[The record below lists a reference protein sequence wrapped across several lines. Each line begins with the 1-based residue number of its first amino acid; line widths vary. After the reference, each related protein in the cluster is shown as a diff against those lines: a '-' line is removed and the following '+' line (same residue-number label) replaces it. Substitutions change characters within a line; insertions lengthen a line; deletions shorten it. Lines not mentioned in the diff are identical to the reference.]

1 MRGVSLELEKIQS
14 SVKTRFEDSK
24 RVLSFE
30 EYFDLCRTQPYR
42 FTRNAASYVC
52 DAIDSAG
59 TEEIPVRRHKE
70 RRYQIFDHAS
80 VESPTPVVGH
90 EAVQQRLV
98 KILRGFSHA
107 GRADKLI
114 LMHGP
119 NGSAKS
125 SLVRVLYD
133 GLEHYSQSDDGMAF
147 SFSWVFPHDSYDRKT
162 LGIGPKAAQNLAD
175 SYARLEQDQIGAI
188 VRSELWENPLY
199 LVPRAERENLFAEW
213 LERASSPTE
222 RKRLEVCRESF
233 LRAELSHKNS
243 LIFEALMNNY
253 GGDISK
259 VLRHVRVERF
269 YLSTRLRKGLVTIEP
284 QLAVDAGM
292 RQVTL
297 DRSLANLPPALQS
310 LNLFQLEGHLIDG
323 NRGMVEF
330 NDMLK
335 RPIEHFKYLLST
347 SETGTLSLGGILV
360 FLDTVFIGSTNDRQ
374 LEAFRE
380 HPEYNSFKAR
390 IELVKVPYLLR
401 YSDEEKIYKDTAR
414 KAAGNK
420 EVLPHTTRLLALWAV
435 AARLKKPLLKN
446 KNALLTKVLESLS
459 PIDKALIYDSGHVP
473 ESLNE
478 EQRRE
483 LRGHVEE
490 LVAEHQRLPYY
501 EGLLGP
507 SARELKALLQLTA
520 QNDHFPT
527 LSPNA
532 IFAELRELVKR
543 PQDFEYLRQESMGL
557 YHNFEGLIEE
567 VRKVWL
573 DWVEEEMRACLDM
586 EQSHQLREFLKN
598 YVYHTTHHVRGEK
611 IRNRHTGKSEEPDAS
626 LMKEFEA
633 LAAVSPG
640 AAQDFRKNIIARL
653 GAWSID
659 NATRVAS
666 DELPYPEIF
675 PDLMEKLLS
684 HFRETQNSKIR
695 SMGALVLD
703 LKEIEALMSANSE
716 QEQLSESR
724 HMLTK
729 VYKGL
734 QERFGYGPKGAQE
747 ALVEL
752 IKARYV

>member
-1 MRGVSLELEKIQS
+1 MSLELDNIQS
-14 SVKTRFEDSK
+14 TVKTRFEDSK

-30 EYFDLCRTQPYR
+30 EYFDLCRKQPYR
-42 FTRNAASYVC
+42 FTRNAAAYIC
-52 DAIDSAG
+52 DAIDFSG
-59 TEEIPVRRHKE
+59 TEDVKVRRHQE
-70 RRYQIFDHAS
+70 RRYTIFNHTS
-80 VESPTPVVGH
+80 VESPTPLVGH

-125 SLVRVLYD
+125 SLVRILYD
-133 GLEHYSQSDDGMAF
+133 GIEDYSQREEGMAF
-147 SFSWVFPHDSYDRKT
+147 SFSWVFPHDSFDRRT
-162 LGIGPKAAQNLAD
+162 LGIGPKATENFAD

-188 VRSELWENPLY
+188 VRSELGENPLY
-199 LVPRAERENLFAEW
+199 LVPRTEREALFDSWLSSATSPAEH
-213 LERASSPTE
+213 
-222 RKRLEVCRESF
+222 KRLEICRESF

-259 VLRHVRVERF
+259 VLRHVRVERL

-297 DRSLANLPPALQS
+297 DRSLANLPASLQS

-330 NDMLK
+330 NDLLK

-401 YSDEEKIYKDTAR
+401 FSEEEKIYLDTAR
-414 KAAGNK
+414 KAAGSK
-420 EVLPHTTRLLALWAV
+420 EIVPHTTKLLALWAV

-446 KNALLTKVLESLS
+446 KNALLSKVLESLS
-459 PIDKALIYDSGHVP
+459 PIDKALIYNSGEVP
-473 ESLNE
+473 ESLSE

-483 LRGHVEE
+483 LRGHIEE
-490 LVAEHQRLPYY
+490 LAAEHQRLPYY

-507 SARELKALLQLTA
+507 SARELKALLQITA
-520 QNDHFPT
+520 QNDQFPT

-573 DWVEEEMRACLDM
+573 DWVEEEMRESLDL
-586 EQSHQLREFLKN
+586 EQNHQLREFLKN
-598 YVYHTTHHVRGEK
+598 YVFHTTHHVRGEK
-611 IRNRHTGKSEEPDAS
+611 IRNRVTGKSEDPDAS
-626 LMKEFEA
+626 LMKEFEQ
-633 LAAVSPG
+633 LAAVPSG
-640 AAQDFRKNIIARL
+640 ASAEFRKNIIARL
-653 GAWSID
+653 GAWSVD
-659 NATRVAS
+659 NSKRVMG
-666 DELPYPEIF
+666 DELPYVEIF
-675 PDLMEKLLS
+675 PDLMEKLVG
-684 HFRETQNSKIR
+684 HFRESQNSKIR

-703 LKEIEALMSANSE
+703 LKEIEAVTEASSDA
-716 QEQLSESR
+716 QQLSESR
-724 HMLTK
+724 QMLMK

>member
-1 MRGVSLELEKIQS
+1 
-14 SVKTRFEDSK
+14 
-24 RVLSFE
+24 
-30 EYFDLCRTQPYR
+30 
-42 FTRNAASYVC
+42 
-52 DAIDSAG
+52 
-59 TEEIPVRRHKE
+59 
-70 RRYQIFDHAS
+70 
-80 VESPTPVVGH
+80 
-90 EAVQQRLV
+90 
-98 KILRGFSHA
+98 
-107 GRADKLI
+107 
-114 LMHGP
+114 MHGP

-125 SLVRVLYD
+125 SLVRILYD
-133 GLEHYSQSDDGMAF
+133 GIEGYSQREEGMSF
-147 SFSWVFPHDSYDRKT
+147 SFSWVFPHDSYDRRT
-162 LGIGPKAAQNLAD
+162 LGIGPKATENFAD

-188 VRSELWENPLY
+188 VRSELSENPLY
-199 LVPRAERENLFAEW
+199 LVPRAEREALFDSW
-213 LERASSPTE
+213 LSTATSPSE
-222 RKRLEVCRESF
+222 RKQLEICRESF

-297 DRSLANLPPALQS
+297 DRSLANLPASLQS
-310 LNLFQLEGHLIDG
+310 LNLFQLEGHLVDG

-330 NDMLK
+330 NDLLK

-401 YSDEEKIYKDTAR
+401 FSEEEKIYLDTAR
-414 KAAGNK
+414 KAAGGK
-420 EVLPHTTRLLALWAV
+420 EIVPHTTKLLALWAV

-446 KNALLTKVLESLS
+446 KNALLSKVLESLS
-459 PIDKALIYDSGHVP
+459 PIDKALIYDNGEVP
-473 ESLNE
+473 ESLSE

-483 LRGHVEE
+483 LRGHIEE
-490 LVAEHQRLPYY
+490 LAAEHQRLPYY

-507 SARELKALLQLTA
+507 SARELKALLQITA
-520 QNDHFPT
+520 QNDQFPT

-573 DWVEEEMRACLDM
+573 DWVEEEMRESLDL
-586 EQSHQLREFLKN
+586 EQNHQLREFLKN
-598 YVYHTTHHVRGEK
+598 YVFHTTHHVRGEK
-611 IRNRHTGKSEEPDAS
+611 IRNRVTGKSEDPDAS
-626 LMKEFEA
+626 LMKEFEQ
-633 LAAVSPG
+633 LAAVPAG
-640 AAQDFRKNIIARL
+640 ASAEFRKNIIARL
-653 GAWSID
+653 GAWSVD
-659 NATRVAS
+659 NSKRIMG
-666 DELPYPEIF
+666 DELPYVEIF
-675 PDLMEKLLS
+675 PDLMEKLVG
-684 HFRETQNSKIR
+684 HFRESQNSKIR

-703 LKEIEALMSANSE
+703 LKEIEAVTHASSDA
-716 QEQLSESR
+716 QQLSESR
-724 HMLTK
+724 QMLMK

>member
-1 MRGVSLELEKIQS
+1 MSLELDNIQS
-14 SVKTRFEDSK
+14 TVKTRFEDSK

-30 EYFDLCRTQPYR
+30 EYFDLCRKQPYR
-42 FTRNAASYVC
+42 FTRNAAAYIC
-52 DAIDSAG
+52 DAIDFSG
-59 TEEIPVRRHKE
+59 TEDVKVRRHQE
-70 RRYQIFDHAS
+70 RRYTIFNHTS
-80 VESPTPVVGH
+80 VESPTPLVGH

-125 SLVRVLYD
+125 SLVRILYD
-133 GLEHYSQSDDGMAF
+133 GIEDYSQREEGMAF
-147 SFSWVFPHDSYDRKT
+147 SFSWVFPHDSYDRRT
-162 LGIGPKAAQNLAD
+162 LGIGPKATENFAD

-188 VRSELWENPLY
+188 VRSELSENPLY
-199 LVPRAERENLFAEW
+199 LVPRTEREALFDSWLSSATSPAEH
-213 LERASSPTE
+213 
-222 RKRLEVCRESF
+222 KRLEICRESF

-259 VLRHVRVERF
+259 VLRHVRVERL

-297 DRSLANLPPALQS
+297 DRSLANLPASLQS

-330 NDMLK
+330 NDLLK

-401 YSDEEKIYKDTAR
+401 FSEEEKIYLDTAR
-414 KAAGNK
+414 KAAGSK
-420 EVLPHTTRLLALWAV
+420 EIVPHTTKLLALWAV

-446 KNALLTKVLESLS
+446 KNALLSKVLESLS
-459 PIDKALIYDSGHVP
+459 PIDKALIYNSGEVP
-473 ESLNE
+473 ESLSE

-483 LRGHVEE
+483 LRGHIEE
-490 LVAEHQRLPYY
+490 LAAEHQRLPYY

-507 SARELKALLQLTA
+507 SARELKALLQITA
-520 QNDHFPT
+520 QNDQFPT

-573 DWVEEEMRACLDM
+573 DWVEEEMRESLDL
-586 EQSHQLREFLKN
+586 EQNHQLREFLKN
-598 YVYHTTHHVRGEK
+598 YVFHTTHHVRGEK
-611 IRNRHTGKSEEPDAS
+611 IRNRVTGKSEDPDAS
-626 LMKEFEA
+626 LMKEFEQ
-633 LAAVSPG
+633 LAAVPSG
-640 AAQDFRKNIIARL
+640 ASAEFRKNIIARL
-653 GAWSID
+653 GAWSVD
-659 NATRVAS
+659 NSKRIMG
-666 DELPYPEIF
+666 DELPYVEIF
-675 PDLMEKLLS
+675 PDLMEKLVG
-684 HFRETQNSKIR
+684 HFRESQNSKIR

-703 LKEIEALMSANSE
+703 LKEIEAVTEASSDA
-716 QEQLSESR
+716 QQLSESR
-724 HMLTK
+724 QMLMK

>member
-1 MRGVSLELEKIQS
+1 VSLELDNIQS
-14 SVKTRFEDSK
+14 TVKTRFEDSK

-30 EYFDLCRTQPYR
+30 EYFDLCRKQPYR
-42 FTRNAASYVC
+42 FTRNAAAYIC
-52 DAIDSAG
+52 DAIDFSG
-59 TEEIPVRRHKE
+59 TEDVKVRRHQE
-70 RRYQIFDHAS
+70 RRYTIFNHTS
-80 VESPTPVVGH
+80 VESPTPLVGH

-125 SLVRVLYD
+125 SLVRILYD
-133 GLEHYSQSDDGMAF
+133 GIEDYSQREEGMAF
-147 SFSWVFPHDSYDRKT
+147 SFSWVFPHDSFDRRT
-162 LGIGPKAAQNLAD
+162 LGIGPKATENFAD

-188 VRSELWENPLY
+188 VRSELGENPLY
-199 LVPRAERENLFAEW
+199 LVPRTEREALFDSWLSSATSPAEH
-213 LERASSPTE
+213 
-222 RKRLEVCRESF
+222 KRLEICRESF

-259 VLRHVRVERF
+259 VLRHVRVERL

-297 DRSLANLPPALQS
+297 DRSLANLPASLQS

-330 NDMLK
+330 NDLLK

-401 YSDEEKIYKDTAR
+401 FSEEEKIYLDTAR
-414 KAAGNK
+414 KAAGSK
-420 EVLPHTTRLLALWAV
+420 EIVPHTTKLLALWAV

-446 KNALLTKVLESLS
+446 KNALLSKVLESLS
-459 PIDKALIYDSGHVP
+459 PIDKALIYNSGEVP
-473 ESLNE
+473 ESLSE

-483 LRGHVEE
+483 LRGHIEE
-490 LVAEHQRLPYY
+490 LAAEHQRLPYY

-507 SARELKALLQLTA
+507 SARELKALLQITA
-520 QNDHFPT
+520 QNDQFPT

-573 DWVEEEMRACLDM
+573 DWVEEEMRESLDL
-586 EQSHQLREFLKN
+586 EQNHQLREFLKN
-598 YVYHTTHHVRGEK
+598 YVFHTTHHVRGEK
-611 IRNRHTGKSEEPDAS
+611 IRNRVTGKSEDPDAS
-626 LMKEFEA
+626 LMKEFEQ
-633 LAAVSPG
+633 LAAVPSG
-640 AAQDFRKNIIARL
+640 ASAEFRKNIIARL
-653 GAWSID
+653 GAWSVD
-659 NATRVAS
+659 NSKRVMG
-666 DELPYPEIF
+666 DELPYVEIF
-675 PDLMEKLLS
+675 PDLMEKLVG
-684 HFRETQNSKIR
+684 HFRESQNSKIR

-703 LKEIEALMSANSE
+703 LKEIEAVTEASSDA
-716 QEQLSESR
+716 QQLSESR
-724 HMLTK
+724 QMLMK

>member
-1 MRGVSLELEKIQS
+1 MSLELDNIQS
-14 SVKTRFEDSK
+14 TVKTRFEDSK

-30 EYFDLCRTQPYR
+30 EYFDLCRKQPYR
-42 FTRNAASYVC
+42 FTRNAAAYIC
-52 DAIDSAG
+52 DAIDFSG
-59 TEEIPVRRHKE
+59 TEDVKVRRHQE
-70 RRYQIFDHAS
+70 RRYTIFNHTS
-80 VESPTPVVGH
+80 VESPTPLVGH

-125 SLVRVLYD
+125 SLVRILYD
-133 GLEHYSQSDDGMAF
+133 GIEDYSQREEGMAF
-147 SFSWVFPHDSYDRKT
+147 SFSWVFPHDSYDRRT
-162 LGIGPKAAQNLAD
+162 LGIGPKATENFAD

-188 VRSELWENPLY
+188 VRSELSENPLY
-199 LVPRAERENLFAEW
+199 LVPRTEREALFDSWLSSATSPAEH
-213 LERASSPTE
+213 
-222 RKRLEVCRESF
+222 KRLEICRESF

-259 VLRHVRVERF
+259 VLRHVRVERL

-297 DRSLANLPPALQS
+297 DRSLANLPASLQS

-330 NDMLK
+330 NDLLK

-401 YSDEEKIYKDTAR
+401 FSEEEKIYLDTAR
-414 KAAGNK
+414 KAAGSK
-420 EVLPHTTRLLALWAV
+420 EIVPHTTKLLALWAV

-446 KNALLTKVLESLS
+446 KNALLSKVLESLS
-459 PIDKALIYDSGHVP
+459 PIDKALIYNSGEVP
-473 ESLNE
+473 ESLSE

-483 LRGHVEE
+483 LRGHIEE
-490 LVAEHQRLPYY
+490 LAAEHQRLPYY

-507 SARELKALLQLTA
+507 SARELKALLQITA
-520 QNDHFPT
+520 QNDQFPT

-543 PQDFEYLRQESMGL
+543 PQDFEYLRQESIGL

-573 DWVEEEMRACLDM
+573 DWVEEEMRESLDL
-586 EQSHQLREFLKN
+586 EQNHQLREFLKN
-598 YVYHTTHHVRGEK
+598 YVFHTTHHVRGEK
-611 IRNRHTGKSEEPDAS
+611 IRNRVTGKSEDPDAS
-626 LMKEFEA
+626 LMKEFEQ
-633 LAAVSPG
+633 LAAVPSG
-640 AAQDFRKNIIARL
+640 ASAEFRKNIIARL
-653 GAWSID
+653 GAWSVD
-659 NATRVAS
+659 NSKRIMG
-666 DELPYPEIF
+666 DELPYVEIF
-675 PDLMEKLLS
+675 PDLMEKLVG
-684 HFRETQNSKIR
+684 HFRESQNSKIR

-703 LKEIEALMSANSE
+703 LKEIEAVTEASSDA
-716 QEQLSESR
+716 QQLSESR
-724 HMLTK
+724 QMLMK

>member
-1 MRGVSLELEKIQS
+1 VSLELDNIQS
-14 SVKTRFEDSK
+14 TVKTRFEDSK

-30 EYFDLCRTQPYR
+30 EYFDLCRKQPYR
-42 FTRNAASYVC
+42 FTRNAAAYIC
-52 DAIDSAG
+52 DAIDFSG
-59 TEEIPVRRHKE
+59 TEDVKVRRHQE
-70 RRYQIFDHAS
+70 RRYTIFNHSS
-80 VESPTPVVGH
+80 VESPTPLVGH

-125 SLVRVLYD
+125 SLVRILYD
-133 GLEHYSQSDDGMAF
+133 GIEDYSQREEGMAF
-147 SFSWVFPHDSYDRKT
+147 SFSWVFPHDSYDRRT
-162 LGIGPKAAQNLAD
+162 LGIGPKATENFAD

-188 VRSELWENPLY
+188 VRSELSENPLY
-199 LVPRAERENLFAEW
+199 LVPRAEREALFDSW
-213 LERASSPTE
+213 LSSASSPAE
-222 RKRLEVCRESF
+222 RKRLEICRESF

-259 VLRHVRVERF
+259 VLRHVRVERL

-297 DRSLANLPPALQS
+297 DRSLANLPASLQS

-330 NDMLK
+330 NDLLK

-401 YSDEEKIYKDTAR
+401 FSEEEKIYLDTAR

-420 EVLPHTTRLLALWAV
+420 EIVPHTTKLLALWAV

-446 KNALLTKVLESLS
+446 KNALLSKVLESLS
-459 PIDKALIYDSGHVP
+459 PIDKALIYDSGEVP
-473 ESLNE
+473 ESLSE

-483 LRGHVEE
+483 LRGHIEE
-490 LVAEHQRLPYY
+490 LAAEHQRLPYY

-507 SARELKALLQLTA
+507 SARELKALLQITA
-520 QNDHFPT
+520 QNDQFPT

-557 YHNFEGLIEE
+557 YHNFEALIEE

-573 DWVEEEMRACLDM
+573 DWVEEEMRESLDL
-586 EQSHQLREFLKN
+586 EQNHQLREFLKN
-598 YVYHTTHHVRGEK
+598 YVFHTTHHVRGEK
-611 IRNRHTGKSEEPDAS
+611 IRNRVTGKSEDPDAS
-626 LMKEFEA
+626 LMKEFEQ
-633 LAAVSPG
+633 LAAVPAG
-640 AAQDFRKNIIARL
+640 ASAEFRKNIIARL
-653 GAWSID
+653 GAWSVD
-659 NATRVAS
+659 NSKRIMG
-666 DELPYPEIF
+666 DELPYVEIF
-675 PDLMEKLLS
+675 PDLMEKLVG
-684 HFRETQNSKIR
+684 HFRESQNSKIR

-703 LKEIEALMSANSE
+703 LKEIEALTHGPSDA
-716 QEQLSESR
+716 QQLSESR
-724 HMLTK
+724 QMLMK

-734 QERFGYGPKGAQE
+734 QQRFGYGPKGAQE

>member
-1 MRGVSLELEKIQS
+1 MSLELDNIQS
-14 SVKTRFEDSK
+14 TVKTRFEDSK

-30 EYFDLCRTQPYR
+30 EYFDLCRKQPYR
-42 FTRNAASYVC
+42 FTRNAAAYIC
-52 DAIDSAG
+52 DAIDFSG
-59 TEEIPVRRHKE
+59 TEDVKVRRHQE
-70 RRYQIFDHAS
+70 RRYTIFNHSS
-80 VESPTPVVGH
+80 VESPTPLVGH

-125 SLVRVLYD
+125 SLVRILYD
-133 GLEHYSQSDDGMAF
+133 GIEDYSQREEGMAF
-147 SFSWVFPHDSYDRKT
+147 SFSWVFPHDSYDRRT
-162 LGIGPKAAQNLAD
+162 LGIGPKAAENFAD

-188 VRSELWENPLY
+188 VRSELSENPLY
-199 LVPRAERENLFAEW
+199 LVPRAEREALFDSW
-213 LERASSPTE
+213 LSSASSPAE
-222 RKRLEVCRESF
+222 HKRLEICRESF

-259 VLRHVRVERF
+259 VLRHVRVERL

-297 DRSLANLPPALQS
+297 DRSLANLPASLQS

-330 NDMLK
+330 NDLLK

-401 YSDEEKIYKDTAR
+401 FSEEEKIYLDTAR

-420 EVLPHTTRLLALWAV
+420 EIVPHTTKLLALWAV

-446 KNALLTKVLESLS
+446 KNALLSKVLESLS
-459 PIDKALIYDSGHVP
+459 PIDKALIYDSGEVP
-473 ESLNE
+473 ESLSE

-483 LRGHVEE
+483 LRGHIEE
-490 LVAEHQRLPYY
+490 LAAEHQRLPYY

-507 SARELKALLQLTA
+507 SARELKALLQITA
-520 QNDHFPT
+520 QNDQFPT

-557 YHNFEGLIEE
+557 YHNFEALIEE

-573 DWVEEEMRACLDM
+573 DWVEEEMRESLDL
-586 EQSHQLREFLKN
+586 EQNHQLREFLKN
-598 YVYHTTHHVRGEK
+598 YVFHTTHHVRGEK
-611 IRNRHTGKSEEPDAS
+611 IRNRVTGKSEDPDAS
-626 LMKEFEA
+626 LMKEFEQ
-633 LAAVSPG
+633 LAAVPAG
-640 AAQDFRKNIIARL
+640 ASAEFRKNIIARL
-653 GAWSID
+653 GAWSVD
-659 NATRVAS
+659 NSKRIMG
-666 DELPYPEIF
+666 DELPYVEIF
-675 PDLMEKLLS
+675 PDLMEKLVG
-684 HFRETQNSKIR
+684 HFRESQNSKIR

-703 LKEIEALMSANSE
+703 LKEIEALTHGPSDA
-716 QEQLSESR
+716 QQLSESR
-724 HMLTK
+724 QMLMK

-734 QERFGYGPKGAQE
+734 QQRFGYGPKGAQE